1 MSTLLY
7 GVNKHDLQKFLF
19 RYFWKEERNDIK
31 YCMEQWKD
39 VLGFDIFVTAD
50 ALQRYIKKYA
60 ERLVNIERLKIEA
73 FAYIGDT
80 DSKEE
85 IANTIAKIIL
95 DNVKISVWFISY

>member
-1 MSTLLY
+1 MSTVLY
-7 GVNKHDLQKFLF
+7 GVNKHDLHTFLLG
-19 RYFWKEERNDIK
+19 YFWKEEKGNIN
-31 YCMEQWKD
+31 YCMEQWKN

-85 IANTIAKIIL
+85 ITNTIAKIIL
-95 DNVKISVWFISY
+95 DNIKISVWFISY